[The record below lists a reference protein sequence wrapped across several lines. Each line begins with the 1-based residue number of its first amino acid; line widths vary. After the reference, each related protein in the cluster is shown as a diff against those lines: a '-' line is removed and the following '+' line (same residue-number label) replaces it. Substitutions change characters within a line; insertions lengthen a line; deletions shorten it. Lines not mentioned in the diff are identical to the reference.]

1 MKKRIIFFLSLFM
14 IVAVSTIFN
23 SCKEDEFLLIKEV
36 VITWE
41 NPAELVIGLP
51 LTETQLN
58 ATANVP
64 GTFVFTPALGTVLQ
78 KGENQTLKAD
88 FTPTDSKYKSQSKT
102 VTINI
107 VDKYIP
113 VITWANPAVLA
124 LGTPLSTDQLNA
136 TANVPGTFVYTP
148 PLGTVLPLGDN
159 QELKVDF
166 TPSVNTHQPTSK
178 TVKIN
183 VKDVVPIK
191 FAGGA
196 EWTGQKSLAFNVS
209 GNVGK
214 LGTNP
219 ANGFTVHVKNT
230 YKDVDKDIA
239 VTGVSLNPANAARIE
254 LALAEAVYGDDVITI
269 AFNEVGSGIVS
280 ADEQPLKSFGAQ
292 RVTIPVNG
300 PNLLAEKSTW
310 AGFEGTGGANSA
322 GAAGYWVGAALPW
335 QRTTD
340 KFVSGVASMKFT
352 GGFDLL
358 PLYGMDFG
366 NNVDIQAGAYEV
378 SHKIFIENG
387 SALKKIRVA
396 MARQSKGW
404 VDDFVAYF
412 DVENIKRGEWVTI
425 KQIMSFP
432 VAYNSSDKTRYT
444 YYVEA
449 GINPG
454 VTGNQTFYLDDMGLV
469 KVAAGARP

>member
-1 MKKRIIFFLSLFM
+1 M
-14 IVAVSTIFN
+14 
-23 SCKEDEFLLIKEV
+23 
-36 VITWE
+36 
-41 NPAELVIGLP
+41 
-51 LTETQLN
+51 
-58 ATANVP
+58 
-64 GTFVFTPALGTVLQ
+64 
-78 KGENQTLKAD
+78 
-88 FTPTDSKYKSQSKT
+88 
-102 VTINI
+102 
-107 VDKYIP
+107 
-113 VITWANPAVLA
+113 
-124 LGTPLSTDQLNA
+124 
-136 TANVPGTFVYTP
+136 
-148 PLGTVLPLGDN
+148 
-159 QELKVDF
+159 
-166 TPSVNTHQPTSK
+166 
-178 TVKIN
+178 
-183 VKDVVPIK
+183 KDVVPIK